1 VKSGELDMTP
11 EAFLATSFLL
21 GLFVLAAGAYG
32 VLYGAGRLQ
41 ESRRLIR
48 AANAAYAVLC
58 GIVAVIVIA
67 TPLGLGWKLL
77 IGVSAL
83 VYYAIPPV
91 TWRHLHRTH
100 RDHGAQA

>member
-1 VKSGELDMTP
+1 MTP
-11 EAFLATSFLL
+11 DAFLATSGLL

-41 ESRRLIR
+41 ESRRLIK
-48 AANAAYAVLC
+48 AANVSYAALC
-58 GIVAVIVIA
+58 AIVAVIVVA
-67 TPLGLGWKLL
+67 TPLGFGWKLL
-77 IGVSAL
+77 IGASAL

-91 TWRHLHRTH
+91 TWRHLRRTH